1 MPADPYTS
9 LILKMVNSQF
19 SDIDLINDTI
29 SQTRV
34 TPAFQILCQIGI
46 ILPVSLHRNGVK
58 SLSKKEKGVDSARKG
73 CEGKEGEGGGGGE
86 RERCRSLVIDASPD
100 RFAC

>member
-9 LILKMVNSQF
+9 LILKMVNRQF

-29 SQTRV
+29 SQTRHS
-34 TPAFQILCQIGI
+34 GI
-46 ILPVSLHRNGVK
+46 SNSQPNWNHPPRFVASKRCEK
-58 SLSKKEKGVDSARKG
+58 SLEETERGGSRKERMRGKGK
-73 CEGKEGEGGGGGE
+73 GGE

>member
-9 LILKMVNSQF
+9 LILKMVNPQF

-34 TPAFQILCQIGI
+34 TPAFQILSQTGI
-46 ILPVSLHRNGVK
+46 ILPVSLHRCEK
-58 SLSKKEKGVDSARKG
+58 SLEETERGGSRKERMRG
-73 CEGKEGEGGGGGE
+73 EGKGGE

>member
-9 LILKMVNSQF
+9 LILKMVNPQF
-19 SDIDLINDTI
+19 SDRFNQRYNLPNPSHSGI
-29 SQTRV
+29 SNSQPNWNHPPRFV
-34 TPAFQILCQIGI
+34 ASKRCE
-46 ILPVSLHRNGVK
+46 K
-58 SLSKKEKGVDSARKG
+58 SLEETERGGSRKERMRGKGK
-73 CEGKEGEGGGGGE
+73 GGE